1 MNKGKYPKCVNK
13 MDDHN
18 YQVDFQEPSEEQRV
32 PSKMYISHKVTNQIA
47 KWKLTGLN
55 VMTLLTYKEY
65 KHIGKSN

>member
-1 MNKGKYPKCVNK
+1 

-32 PSKMYISHKVTNQIA
+32 PSKKYIQVWPKVTNQNA

-55 VMTLLTYKEY
+55 VMT
-65 KHIGKSN
+65 